1 MGDAKL
7 NPVDTSDNNFN
18 LLEKVKRKSAL
29 LWACKTQNLTIN
41 ERRVTGPTLRI
52 FLEYRKKSIRR
63 HSNQDIVVC
72 VTLD

>member
-7 NPVDTSDNNFN
+7 NPVDTSTNFR
-18 LLEKVKRKSAL
+18 EGAG

>member
-41 ERRVTGPTLRI
+41 ERRVTGPTI
-52 FLEYRKKSIRR
+52 
-63 HSNQDIVVC
+63 Q
-72 VTLD
+72 